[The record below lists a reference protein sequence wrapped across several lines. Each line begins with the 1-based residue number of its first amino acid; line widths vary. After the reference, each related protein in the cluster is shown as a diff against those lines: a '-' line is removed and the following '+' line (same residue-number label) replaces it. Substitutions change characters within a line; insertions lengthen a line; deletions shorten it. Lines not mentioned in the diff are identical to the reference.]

1 MLIARK
7 AETIE
12 FGNCV
17 DLGTRGKRERQRWG
31 GVEGCMARILWKG
44 ILSHVR
50 SVLGSGI
57 RKVDL
62 KGVMEVGVYRT
73 LVILA
78 GF

>member
-1 MLIARK
+1 
-7 AETIE
+7 
-12 FGNCV
+12 
-17 DLGTRGKRERQRWG
+17 
-31 GVEGCMARILWKG
+31 MARILWKG